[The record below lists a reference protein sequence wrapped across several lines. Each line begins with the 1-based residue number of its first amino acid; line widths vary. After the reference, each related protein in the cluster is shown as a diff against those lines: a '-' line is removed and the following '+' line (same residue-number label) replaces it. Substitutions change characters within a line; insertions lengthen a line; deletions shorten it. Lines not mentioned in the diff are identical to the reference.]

1 MSLET
6 ICCGCNVFTMAKITT
21 GIEIGLHIIYGF
33 YVPIRVPYISVS
45 ICLAYLAI
53 EFIGINKKTQGLILL
68 NGIIRVIVSILNGF
82 LIIIALLFVWETG
95 FGKKHDTGH
104 FKIAIG
110 FLIFF
115 VATMIYLIF
124 RTWLQFKVFYANR
137 VDNTTFSLQTI
148 CWGCNVFTMAKII
161 TGIEIGF
168 HIILMFYCTLLRVV

>member
-53 EFIGINKKTQGLILL
+53 EFIGIHKKIQSLILL
-68 NGIIRVIVSILNGF
+68 NGISRFIVSILNVF
-82 LIIIALLFVWETG
+82 PIFITFVYVLEYG
-95 FGKKHDTGH
+95 GKKHDTMGH

-110 FLIFF
+110 SFIFF

-124 RTWLQFKVFYANR
+124 RTWLQFKVFNANR
-137 VDNTTFSLQTI
+137 VENTTFSLQTI

-168 HIILMFYCTLLRVV
+168 HIILPFYCALRVV